1 MFMCIAAV
9 LILRPMTKKL
19 GGLLEAMT
27 RDRAQSRTDDSST
40 ARIVALLEHMNRR
53 LDTIEERVD
62 FTERLVSERRPDGR
76 RLQRSPLPDLTLER
90 ATPQEH
96 YVAR

>member
-1 MFMCIAAV
+1 MCIAAV
-9 LILRPMTKKL
+9 LILRPLTRRL

-27 RDRAQSRTDDSST
+27 RDRAQSQSRSDDSST

-90 ATPQEH
+90 TQEP
-96 YVAR
+96 YLAR